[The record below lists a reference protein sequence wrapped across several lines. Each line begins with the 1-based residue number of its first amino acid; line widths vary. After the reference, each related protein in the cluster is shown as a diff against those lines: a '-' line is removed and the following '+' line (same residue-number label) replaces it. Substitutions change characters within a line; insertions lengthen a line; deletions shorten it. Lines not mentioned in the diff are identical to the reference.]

1 MNIVISEKNSIEK
14 KGKVICD
21 DLKKATKNLELLIKE
36 EKNKK
41 TKKYKKNDKNFVNTP
56 HMPPAGITSQRYA
69 QIDNHLG
76 TFINSLRN

>member
-1 MNIVISEKNSIEK
+1 MNFIITEQNTIEK

-36 EKNKK
+36 EKAKK
-41 TKKYKKNDKNFVNTP
+41 QKKYKKNDKKFVNTP

-69 QIDNHLG
+69 QIDNHLE